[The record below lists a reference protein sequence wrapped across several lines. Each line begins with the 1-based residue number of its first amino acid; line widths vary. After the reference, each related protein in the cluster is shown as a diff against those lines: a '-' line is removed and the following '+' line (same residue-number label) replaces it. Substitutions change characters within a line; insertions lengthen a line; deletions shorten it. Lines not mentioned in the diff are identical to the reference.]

1 MDIEQL
7 EEIFKQEI
15 LTCYKN
21 NDWRELLNLNPQS
34 NNKIA
39 YKFLWVWP
47 SVDNLE
53 FIARKLKQ
61 FSKKGI
67 ISIGCGCGLFEW
79 ILQQYLGSEFPVHG
93 YEVNE
98 TWWKSR
104 YSNPLF
110 ITHHYPSF
118 PIDSKELKQDHI
130 LLFCYFNDG
139 DAFKHYIDSF
149 TGNVI
154 IIIGPGD
161 GRGTHTNPEPF
172 RPRFGRI
179 QYDLHSYQEVKN
191 TKDYIAVYIKVE
203 Y

>member
-7 EEIFKQEI
+7 EDIFKQEI

-79 ILQQYLGSEFPVHG
+79 ILQQYLGSGKVINI
-93 YEVNE
+93 YLIR
-98 TWWKSR
+98 KSWI
-104 YSNPLF
+104 NL
-110 ITHHYPSF
+110 
-118 PIDSKELKQDHI
+118 
-130 LLFCYFNDG
+130 
-139 DAFKHYIDSF
+139 
-149 TGNVI
+149 
-154 IIIGPGD
+154 
-161 GRGTHTNPEPF
+161 
-172 RPRFGRI
+172 
-179 QYDLHSYQEVKN
+179 
-191 TKDYIAVYIKVE
+191 
-203 Y
+203 